1 MYQPQISK
9 IAGEEWKNM
18 TGEQKAPYEEVSKK
32 SILSAANSGE
42 ITFNCCFILSY
53 IGTFPQVAKKQ
64 KEDYNREMELYKQRK
79 LEVRRN

>member
-18 TGEQKAPYEEVSKK
+18 TGAQKAPYEEVSKK

-42 ITFNCCFILSY
+42 INFICCFILIHWY
-53 IGTFPQVAKKQ
+53 VPTGC
-64 KEDYNREMELYKQRK
+64 
-79 LEVRRN
+79 